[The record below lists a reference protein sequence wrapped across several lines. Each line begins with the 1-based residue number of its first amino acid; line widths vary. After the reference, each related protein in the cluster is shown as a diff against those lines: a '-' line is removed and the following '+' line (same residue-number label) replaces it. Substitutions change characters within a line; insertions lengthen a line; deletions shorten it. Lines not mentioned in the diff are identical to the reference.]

1 MEDPSDVRPA
11 DRLSSTLLD
20 DVAAFGRRLRAE
32 GLSVEPT
39 RLATF
44 ARAIALTSPET
55 TYWAGRAILVSRP
68 TDTPAYD
75 RAFFAHYG
83 AGFPTQRAPVPRMV
97 ARVPDVALET
107 PDGSASSTGMASV
120 SPASRIEQLRH
131 KRFETCTEEELARL
145 GELMRELTWSMPPR
159 RTRRRRRSRRG
170 ELDMARTLRRSMRP
184 DGEATGIQWHQ
195 RRLIPRRLVLLLDIS
210 GSMSAYSRALL
221 IFAHAALSSDDGWE
235 AFCFGTRL
243 TRITGQLR
251 TRTPDAALRA
261 ASEAVLDWDGGTRI
275 GDAVK
280 ALVDG
285 WGQTRMLRGAIVIVC
300 SDGLDTGEPD
310 LLAEQMARLHRLSRE
325 VVWLNPLK
333 GLVGYEPIARGMAA
347 AMPYIDLFA
356 TGDDLASLEAL
367 SRRLTAVRGRSR
379 RPSG

>member
-1 MEDPSDVRPA
+1 MN
-11 DRLSSTLLD
+11 TLVD
-20 DVAAFGRRLRAE
+20 DVAAFGGRLRAE
-32 GLSVEPT
+32 GLTVEPA

-44 ARAIALTSPET
+44 AQAVALTSPQT
-55 TYWAGRAILVSRP
+55 TYWAGRAVLVSRP
-68 TDTPAYD
+68 SDTPAYD

-83 AGFPTQRAPVPRMV
+83 AGFPIEGPPVPPMI

-107 PDGSASSTGMASV
+107 PDGSAKGTGTASV
-120 SPASRIEQLRH
+120 SPASRVEQLRH
-131 KRFETCTEEELARL
+131 KRFEHCTEEELARL

-159 RTRRRRRSRRG
+159 RTRRRRSSRRG

-184 DGEATGIQWHQ
+184 DGEAAGMQWHR
-195 RRLIPRRLVLLLDIS
+195 RRLAPRRLVLLLDIS

-221 IFAHAALSSDDGWE
+221 IFAHAALSSDGGWE

-243 TRITGQLR
+243 TRLTGQLR
-251 TRTPDAALRA
+251 TRTPDVALRA
-261 ASEAVLDWDGGTRI
+261 ASDAVLDWDGGTRI

-280 ALVDG
+280 ALVDD
-285 WGQTRMLRGAIVIVC
+285 WGQTQVLRGAIVIVC

-310 LLAEQMARLHRLSRE
+310 VLAEQMGRLHRLSRE

-347 AMPYIDLFA
+347 AMPHIDLFA

-367 SRRLTAVRGRSR
+367 SLRLSTLRGRARRL
-379 RPSG
+379 SG

>member
-1 MEDPSDVRPA
+1 VEDPSDVRPA
-11 DRLSSTLLD
+11 DGVSTLVD

-32 GLSVEPT
+32 GLTVEPA

-55 TYWAGRAILVSRP
+55 TYWAGRAVFISRP
-68 TDTPAYD
+68 ADTPAYD

-83 AGFPTQRAPVPRMV
+83 AGFPAERTPVPRMI

-107 PDGSASSTGMASV
+107 PDGSAEGTGTASV
-120 SPASRIEQLRH
+120 SPASRVEQLRH
-131 KRFETCTEEELARL
+131 KRFEHCTEEELARL

-159 RTRRRRRSRRG
+159 RTRRRRSSRRG

-184 DGEATGIQWHQ
+184 DGEAAGIQWHQ
-195 RRLIPRRLVLLLDIS
+195 RRLTPRRLVLLLDIS

-221 IFAHAALSSDDGWE
+221 IFAHAALSSDGGWE

-243 TRITGQLR
+243 TRLTPQLR
-251 TRTPDAALRA
+251 TRTPDVALRA
-261 ASEAVLDWDGGTRI
+261 ASDAVLDWDGGTRI

-285 WGQTRMLRGAIVIVC
+285 WGQTQVLRGAIVIVC

-310 LLAEQMARLHRLSRE
+310 VLAEQMSRLHRLSRE

-367 SRRLTAVRGRSR
+367 SLRLSTMRGRAR
-379 RPSG
+379 RPSS